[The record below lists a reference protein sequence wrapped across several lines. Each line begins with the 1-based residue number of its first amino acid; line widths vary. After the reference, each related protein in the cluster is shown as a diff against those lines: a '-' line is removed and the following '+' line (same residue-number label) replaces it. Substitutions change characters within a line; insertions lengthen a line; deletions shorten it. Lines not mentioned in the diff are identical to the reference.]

1 MASARLD
8 DIVSL
13 AFFAR
18 VVEAGSFKGA
28 ADLLG
33 VSRPAVSQRI
43 AALEKRCGVR
53 LFHRS
58 TRRVALTREGER
70 VYAGCAG
77 LTKAADEIA
86 PELDRLGDVPRGRLK
101 VSAPVGFGTTM
112 LMPMLPAFSKEYPEV
127 SVDLSFTEQSV
138 DLVEAGVDVAIH
150 LAQTLPDSSYGFRK
164 LGTERMLMCGAPS
177 YLEKHGEPRNLDEL
191 RRHAC
196 LELKASRKEWSFNVG
211 DELRT
216 ITTAGPL
223 RVDSV
228 IALRDA
234 AIMGLG
240 LAILPRS
247 IAAQAIE
254 EGRLKVVLEA
264 HATDMHVWAL
274 FPDSQHVPAKVRVFV
289 QHLAQSLRGGPL
301 G

>member
-1 MASARLD
+1 MGSARLD

-28 ADLLG
+28 ADVLG

-58 TRRVALTREGER
+58 TRRVTLTLEGER

-77 LTKAADEIA
+77 LTRAADEIT
-86 PELDRLGDVPRGRLK
+86 PELDRLSDAPRGRLR
-101 VSAPVGFGTTM
+101 VSAPVGFGSTV
-112 LMPMLPAFSKEYPEV
+112 LVPMLPEFSKAFPEV
-127 SVDLSFTEQSV
+127 SVDLTFTEQPV
-138 DLVEAGVDVAIH
+138 DLIEAGVDVAIH
-150 LAQTLPDSSYGFRK
+150 RAQALPDSSYGCRK
-164 LGTERMLMCGAPS
+164 LGTDRMLVCAAPS
-177 YLEKHGEPRNLDEL
+177 YLAKHGAPRDLAEL

-196 LELKASRKEWSFNVG
+196 LELAAPRKEWSFNVG
-211 DELRT
+211 DELLT

-223 RVDSV
+223 RCDSV
-228 IALRDA
+228 LALRDA
-234 AIMGLG
+234 AVLGLG

-247 IAAQAIE
+247 IAQSAILA
-254 EGRLKVVLEA
+254 GDLVVVLEE
-264 HATDMHVWAL
+264 HATDMNIWAL
-274 FPDSQHVPAKVRVFV
+274 FPDQKVSAKARVFV
-289 QHLAQSLRGGPL
+289 EHLARSLRGGRL

>member
-58 TRRVALTREGER
+58 TRKVALTLEGER

-77 LTKAADEIA
+77 LTKAADEIT
-86 PELDRLGDVPRGRLK
+86 PELDRLGDVPRGRLR
-101 VSAPVGFGTTM
+101 VSAPVGFGSTL
-112 LMPMLPAFSKEYPEV
+112 LMPVLPASPRNSSRFPSISVHGAVRRSRRRRGRRRYPPRAGAAG
-127 SVDLSFTEQSV
+127 
-138 DLVEAGVDVAIH
+138 LVVV
-150 LAQTLPDSSYGFRK
+150 GFRK
-164 LGTERMLMCGAPS
+164 LGTERMVMCAAPS
-177 YLEKHGEPRNLDEL
+177 YLEKHGAAAQSRRAAPPRLPRARYVAQGVEL
-191 RRHAC
+191 QRGRRAPHHHDGGA
-196 LELKASRKEWSFNVG
+196 AARRQRDGPPRRGG
-211 DELRT
+211 D
-216 ITTAGPL
+216 GPG
-223 RVDSV
+223 
-228 IALRDA
+228 ARDA
-234 AIMGLG
+234 AALDRGAG
-240 LAILPRS
+240 HR
-247 IAAQAIE
+247 
-254 EGRLKVVLEA
+254 EGRLVMVLEA
-264 HATDMHVWAL
+264 HGTDMHVWAL
-274 FPDSQHVPAKVRVFV
+274 FPTANTWLARARAFL